1 MSKFGLSDKSSQT
14 TIPFEIHLEGLGE
27 HTKTLLLSLRDFV
40 KSLGNNVIEEVR
52 PHRIVYAKS
61 LTFRTF
67 LDVQPKND
75 SITISVRKGR
85 SEPPTTHIA
94 KTEQEL
100 EDIKYQ
106 IAETYN
112 TIR

>member
-1 MSKFGLSDKSSQT
+1 M
-14 TIPFEIHLEGLGE
+14 P
-27 HTKTLLLSLRDFV
+27 
-40 KSLGNNVIEEVR
+40 
-52 PHRIVYAKS
+52 KS

-67 LDVQPKND
+67 LDIHPKKD

-85 SEPPTTHIA
+85 SELPTTHIA

-106 IAETYN
+106 IAEAYN